1 VTLEQIK
8 LGIGELFKKEIC
20 TQLVYIS
27 KFNEWLTWK
36 NKEVV
41 VYMSKKDLL
50 KKRCDEYLDIEE
62 DTYLLINQDKV
73 KMLDF
78 ILLILTMKFPH
89 S

>member
-50 KKRCDEYLDIEE
+50 KKGVMNIWTSRRIH
-62 DTYLLINQDKV
+62 T
-73 KMLDF
+73 F
-78 ILLILTMKFPH
+78 
-89 S
+89 